1 MGRSQRIGVVFG
13 AFSAFLPL
21 ATWADAQ
28 NMPAVRVVLH
38 DSASVAEPTLAEA
51 REFSARVF
59 RCCRHR
65 DRWRLVMH
73 RLALRVLRAR
83 RFCVQVLLRPH
94 HPQFEPGKVRTMG
107 VALAA
112 DANRAVVSVYLDA
125 VTDVARRYGQPV
137 GKVLGIA
144 LAHEIGHV
152 LLPPP
157 SHSASGIMRPSW
169 EGDALRHAISG
180 DIGFTDHQAALMRD
194 RLNNRPLDPV
204 TATGAS
210 ASSALR

>member
-1 MGRSQRIGVVFG
+1 M
-13 AFSAFLPL
+13 
-21 ATWADAQ
+21 
-28 NMPAVRVVLH
+28 RVVLH
-38 DSASVAEPTLAEA
+38 DSASVAEPTLEQA
-51 REFSARVF
+51 REFAAGVFHAAGIEIDGASEASSCAAGSSAR
-59 RCCRHR
+59 
-65 DRWRLVMH
+65 
-73 RLALRVLRAR
+73 A
-83 RFCVQVLLRPH
+83 FCVQVLLRPH

-125 VTDVARRYGQPV
+125 VAYVARRYGQPI

-157 SHSASGIMRPSW
+157 SHSTSGIMRASW

-180 DIGFTDHQAALMRD
+180 DIAFTARQAALMRD
-194 RLNNRPLDPV
+194 RLKNRLSVP
-204 TATGAS
+204 
-210 ASSALR
+210 